1 MRHRIKGRKFGR
13 SLSHRKAMLMN
24 LAKSLILHD
33 RIQTTLAKAKD
44 LRPYV
49 EKLLTIA
56 KTDTLANRRYLL
68 SVFCSDEVVVNRLI
82 TVVAPRALTRNG
94 GYTRILKNGFRKGDN
109 SPIGLIEFV
118 DAVIKLKKVEKE
130 DNEKEQTQQIDDN
143 SELTQ
148 EKVV

>member
-56 KTDTLANRRYLL
+56 KIDTLANRRYLL
-68 SVFCSDEVVVNRLI
+68 SIFCSDEVVVNRLI
-82 TVVAPRALTRNG
+82 TVVAPRSLTRNG
-94 GYTRILKNGFRKGDN
+94 GYTRVLKNGFRKGDN
-109 SPIGLIEFV
+109 SPVGLIEFV
-118 DAVIKLKKVEKE
+118 DAIIKLNKLGKENKE
-130 DNEKEQTQQIDDN
+130 DEQISSQSDN
-143 SELTQ
+143 AELTQ
-148 EKVV
+148 KEAV

>member
-56 KTDTLANRRYLL
+56 KIDTLANRRYLL
-68 SVFCSDEVVVNRLI
+68 SIFCSDEVVVNRLI
-82 TVVAPRALTRNG
+82 TVVAPRSLTRNG
-94 GYTRILKNGFRKGDN
+94 GYTRVLKNGFRKGDN
-109 SPIGLIEFV
+109 SPVGLIEFV
-118 DAVIKLKKVEKE
+118 DAIIKLNKSGKENKE
-130 DNEKEQTQQIDDN
+130 DEQISSQSDN
-143 SELTQ
+143 AELTQ
-148 EKVV
+148 KEAV